1 MNALTNK
8 IILNLK
14 YYGFWV
20 SYFVVARF
28 LFLIYHFNSTKNLD
42 ISEFFYVLIYGLRL
56 DFSIAAYVVVLP
68 FLMVLLGV
76 FTKSKMLLTIHQT
89 YSWLMVLLMNLLLS
103 IDLFLYSYWNT
114 RLDTT
119 FLRYLNT
126 PELMFA
132 SVNMSE
138 ILVSLLCFSALSY
151 LTFRTINYLI
161 YNKLKE
167 MDRAPLWSLP
177 LLFLMIGVLILPIR
191 GGLQTIPINQSNVYF
206 SNKIYANHAAVNYA
220 WNFMH
225 AITKHVDA
233 DQNLFVEYEPGKALT
248 LFDTYRK
255 PLLLSDSIQTPV
267 FKTQKP
273 NVILIIWE
281 GFTGKIV
288 GPMGGDSLT
297 TPYFNKYIKEGL
309 FFSNFYANGDRTDKG
324 LVSLLSGYYP
334 QPKKSII
341 KMPMKS
347 KKLPL
352 LSQSMKLMGYH
363 NSFYYGGDLNFGN
376 MNTYLYNKGIDEI
389 YGSEIFERKD
399 WNSKWGVHDHV
410 LFDRIIEDLKQNK
423 QYPFFKTILTLTS
436 HEPYEFPGKYR
447 FGKNTETNKF
457 KSSMAYTD
465 KAFGDFVA
473 FAKTQD
479 WWDNSLIIITADH
492 GHPLPKNEDEV
503 FNAPSRFKIPMLWL
517 GGALANTGIVND
529 NLGSQVDLTYTLIDL
544 LGGDNSSF
552 EFGTHLFNSNEK
564 QFVHYVF
571 NEGFGTI
578 NNSGHI
584 VYDFIKKDVIQV
596 EGKEEEILKSQGK
609 AILQT
614 TYQDFLEK

>member
-1 MNALTNK
+1 MNALLNK
-8 IILNLK
+8 IIFNLK

-20 SYFVVARF
+20 LYFVVARF
-28 LFLIYHFNSTKNLD
+28 VFLVYHLNSTKNLD
-42 ISEFFYVLIYGLRL
+42 ISEFFYVFIYGFRL
-56 DFSIAAYVVVLP
+56 DLSIAAYIVVLP
-68 FLMVLLGV
+68 FMIVLFGV
-76 FTKSKMLLTIHQT
+76 FTNSRAILTIHQT
-89 YSWLMVLLMNLLLS
+89 YSWFILLVMNLLLFV
-103 IDLFLYSYWNT
+103 DLFLYSYWNT

-119 FLRYLNT
+119 FVRYLNT

-138 ILVSLLCFSALSY
+138 ITVALLGFAVLSY
-151 LTFRTINYLI
+151 LTYRAVNFLI
-161 YNKLKE
+161 YKHFKVIG
-167 MDRAPLWSLP
+167 RASLWSLP
-177 LLFLMIGVLILPIR
+177 FLLLLIGVLILPIR

-233 DQNLFVEYEPGKALT
+233 NQNLFLEYSAEKAST
-248 LFDTYRK
+248 LFKKYRK
-255 PLLLSDSIQTPV
+255 PLLIRDSIQPPV
-267 FKTQKP
+267 LNTKKP
-273 NVILIIWE
+273 NIIFIIWE
-281 GFTGKIV
+281 GFTAKVV
-288 GPMGGDSLT
+288 GPLGGDSLI
-297 TPYFNKYIKEGL
+297 TPNFNRYTKEGL
-309 FFSNFYANGDRTDKG
+309 LFTNFYANGDRTDKG

-352 LSQSMKLMGYH
+352 LSQSMKIMGYH

-376 MNTYLYNKGIDEI
+376 MNTYLYNKGIDQI

-399 WNSKWGVHDHV
+399 WNSKWGVHDHI
-410 LFDRIIEDLKQNK
+410 LFERIIEDLKLNK
-423 QYPFFKTILTLTS
+423 KNPFFKTILTLTS

-447 FGKNTETNKF
+447 FGKNSELDKF

-465 KAFGDFVA
+465 KVVGDFVA

-479 WWDNSLIIITADH
+479 WWENSLIIITADH
-492 GHPLPKNEDEV
+492 GHPLPNNENEV
-503 FNAPSRFKIPMLWL
+503 FNTPNRFKIPMLWL
-517 GGALANTGIVND
+517 GGALTNTGTVND
-529 NLGSQVDLTYTLIDL
+529 NLGSQVDLAFTLIDL
-544 LGGDNSSF
+544 LGADNSLF
-552 EFGTHLFNSNEK
+552 EFGTHLFNSNK
-564 QFVHYVF
+564 KRFVHYIF
-571 NEGFGTI
+571 NEGFGTL

-584 VYDFIKKDVIQV
+584 VYDFIKKDAIQA
-596 EGKEEEILKSQGK
+596 EGKEEETLKYQGK

>member
-1 MNALTNK
+1 MNALLNK
-8 IILNLK
+8 IIFNLK

-20 SYFVVARF
+20 LYFVVARF
-28 LFLIYHFNSTKNLD
+28 VFLVYHLNSTKNLD
-42 ISEFFYVLIYGLRL
+42 ISEFFYVFIYGFRL
-56 DFSIAAYVVVLP
+56 DLSIAAYIVVLP
-68 FLMVLLGV
+68 FMIVLFGV
-76 FTKSKMLLTIHQT
+76 FTNSRAILTIHQT
-89 YSWLMVLLMNLLLS
+89 YSWFILLVMNLLLFV
-103 IDLFLYSYWNT
+103 DLFLYSYWNT

-119 FLRYLNT
+119 FVRYLNT

-138 ILVSLLCFSALSY
+138 ITVALLGFAVLSY
-151 LTFRTINYLI
+151 LTYRAVNFLI
-161 YNKLKE
+161 YKHFKVIG
-167 MDRAPLWSLP
+167 RASLWSLP
-177 LLFLMIGVLILPIR
+177 FLLLLIGVLILPIR

-233 DQNLFVEYEPGKALT
+233 NQNLFLEYSAEKAST
-248 LFDTYRK
+248 LFKKYRK
-255 PLLLSDSIQTPV
+255 PLLIRDSIQPPV
-267 FKTQKP
+267 LNTKKP
-273 NVILIIWE
+273 NIIFIIWE
-281 GFTGKIV
+281 GFTAKVV
-288 GPMGGDSLT
+288 GPLGGDSLI
-297 TPYFNKYIKEGL
+297 TPNFNRYTKEGL
-309 FFSNFYANGDRTDKG
+309 LFTNFYANGDRTDKG
-324 LVSLLSGYYP
+324 LVSLLIGYYP

-352 LSQSMKLMGYH
+352 LSQSMKIMGYH

-376 MNTYLYNKGIDEI
+376 MNTYLYNKGIDQI

-399 WNSKWGVHDHV
+399 WNSKWGVHDHI
-410 LFDRIIEDLKQNK
+410 LFERIIEDLKLNK
-423 QYPFFKTILTLTS
+423 KNPFFKTILTLTS

-447 FGKNTETNKF
+447 FGKNSELDKF

-465 KAFGDFVA
+465 KVVGDFVA

-479 WWDNSLIIITADH
+479 WWENSLIIITADH
-492 GHPLPKNEDEV
+492 GHPLPNNENEV
-503 FNAPSRFKIPMLWL
+503 FNTPNRFKIPMLWL
-517 GGALANTGIVND
+517 GGALTNTGTVND
-529 NLGSQVDLTYTLIDL
+529 NLGSQVDLAFTLIDL
-544 LGGDNSSF
+544 LGADNSLF
-552 EFGTHLFNSNEK
+552 EFGTHLFNSNK
-564 QFVHYVF
+564 KRFVHYIF
-571 NEGFGTI
+571 NEGFGTL

-584 VYDFIKKDVIQV
+584 VYDFIKKDAIQA
-596 EGKEEEILKSQGK
+596 EGKEEETLKYQGK

>member
-1 MNALTNK
+1 MNALLNK
-8 IILNLK
+8 IIFNLK

-20 SYFVVARF
+20 LYFVVARF
-28 LFLIYHFNSTKNLD
+28 VFLVYHLNSTKNLD
-42 ISEFFYVLIYGLRL
+42 ISEFFYVFIYGFRL
-56 DFSIAAYVVVLP
+56 DLSIAAYIVVFPFMVVL
-68 FLMVLLGV
+68 FGV
-76 FTKSKMLLTIHQT
+76 FTNSRAILTIHQT
-89 YSWLMVLLMNLLLS
+89 YSWFILLVMNFLLFV
-103 IDLFLYSYWNT
+103 DLFLYSYWNT

-119 FLRYLNT
+119 FVRYLNT

-138 ILVSLLCFSALSY
+138 IIVALFGFGVLSY
-151 LTFRTINYLI
+151 LIYLAVNFLI
-161 YNKLKE
+161 YKHVKL
-167 MDRAPLWSLP
+167 MGRASLWSLP
-177 LLFLMIGVLILPIR
+177 FLFLLIGVLILPIR

-233 DQNLFVEYEPGKALT
+233 NQNLFVEYSTEKALT
-248 LFDTYRK
+248 LFKKYRE
-255 PLLLSDSIQTPV
+255 PLLIMDSIQTPV
-267 FKTQKP
+267 LNTKKP
-273 NVILIIWE
+273 NIIFIIWE
-281 GFTGKIV
+281 GFTAKVV
-288 GPMGGDSLT
+288 GPLGGDPLI
-297 TPYFNKYIKEGL
+297 TPNFNRYTKEGL
-309 FFSNFYANGDRTDKG
+309 LFTNFYANGDRTDKG

-352 LSQSMKLMGYH
+352 LSQSMKIMGYH

-376 MNTYLYNKGIDEI
+376 MNTYLYNKGIDQI

-410 LFDRIIEDLKQNK
+410 LFERIIQDLKLNK
-423 QYPFFKTILTLTS
+423 QNPFFKTILTLTS

-447 FGKNTETNKF
+447 FGKNSELNKF

-465 KAFGDFVA
+465 KAIGDFVA

-492 GHPLPKNEDEV
+492 GHPLPNNENEV
-503 FNAPSRFKIPMLWL
+503 FNTPNRFKIPMLWL
-517 GGALANTGIVND
+517 GGALTNTGTVND
-529 NLGSQVDLTYTLIDL
+529 NLGSQVDLAFTLIDL
-544 LGGDNSSF
+544 LGADNSLF
-552 EFGTHLFNSNEK
+552 EFGTHLFNSNK
-564 QFVHYVF
+564 KRFVHYIF
-571 NEGFGTI
+571 NEGFGTL

-584 VYDFIKKDVIQV
+584 VYDFIKKDAIQA
-596 EGKEEEILKSQGK
+596 EGKEEEALKYQGK

>member
-1 MNALTNK
+1 MNALLNK
-8 IILNLK
+8 IIFNLK

-20 SYFVVARF
+20 LYFVVARF
-28 LFLIYHFNSTKNLD
+28 VFLVYHLNSTKNLD
-42 ISEFFYVLIYGLRL
+42 ISEFFYVFIYGFRL
-56 DFSIAAYVVVLP
+56 DLSIAAYIVVFPFMIVL
-68 FLMVLLGV
+68 FGV
-76 FTKSKMLLTIHQT
+76 FTNSRAILTIHQT
-89 YSWLMVLLMNLLLS
+89 YSWFILLVMNLLLFV
-103 IDLFLYSYWNT
+103 DLFLYSYWNT

-119 FLRYLNT
+119 FVRYLNT

-138 ILVSLLCFSALSY
+138 IIVALLGFAVLSY
-151 LTFRTINYLI
+151 LTYRAVNFLI
-161 YNKLKE
+161 YKHFKVIG
-167 MDRAPLWSLP
+167 RASLWNLP
-177 LLFLMIGVLILPIR
+177 FLLLLIGVLILPIR

-233 DQNLFVEYEPGKALT
+233 NQNLFLEYSAEKAST
-248 LFDTYRK
+248 LFKKYRK
-255 PLLLSDSIQTPV
+255 PLLMRDSIQPPV
-267 FKTQKP
+267 LKTKKP
-273 NVILIIWE
+273 NIIFIIWE
-281 GFTGKIV
+281 GFTAKVV
-288 GPMGGDSLT
+288 GPLGGDSLI
-297 TPYFNKYIKEGL
+297 TPNFNRYTKEGL
-309 FFSNFYANGDRTDKG
+309 LFTNFYANGDRTDKG

-352 LSQSMKLMGYH
+352 LSQSMKIMGYH

-376 MNTYLYNKGIDEI
+376 MNTYLYNKGIDQI

-399 WNSKWGVHDHV
+399 WNSKWGVHDHI
-410 LFDRIIEDLKQNK
+410 LFERIIEDLKLNK
-423 QYPFFKTILTLTS
+423 KNPFFKTILTLTS

-447 FGKNTETNKF
+447 FGKNSELDKF

-465 KAFGDFVA
+465 KVVGDFVA

-479 WWDNSLIIITADH
+479 WWENSLIIITADH
-492 GHPLPKNEDEV
+492 GHPLPNNENEV
-503 FNAPSRFKIPMLWL
+503 FNTPNRFKIPMLWL
-517 GGALANTGIVND
+517 GGALTNTGTVND
-529 NLGSQVDLTYTLIDL
+529 NLGSQVDLAFTLIDL
-544 LGGDNSSF
+544 LGADNSLF
-552 EFGTHLFNSNEK
+552 EFGTHLFNSNK
-564 QFVHYVF
+564 KRFVHYIF
-571 NEGFGTI
+571 NEGFGTL

-584 VYDFIKKDVIQV
+584 VYDFIKKDAIQA
-596 EGKEEEILKSQGK
+596 EGKEEETLKYQGK

>member
-1 MNALTNK
+1 MNALSNK
-8 IILNLK
+8 IIFNLK

-20 SYFVVARF
+20 LYFVVARF
-28 LFLIYHFNSTKNLD
+28 VFLVYHLNSTKNLD
-42 ISEFFYVLIYGLRL
+42 ISEFFYVFIYGFRL
-56 DFSIAAYVVVLP
+56 DLSIAAYIVVFPFMIVL
-68 FLMVLLGV
+68 FGV
-76 FTKSKMLLTIHQT
+76 FTNSRAILTIHQT
-89 YSWLMVLLMNLLLS
+89 YSWFILLVMNLLLFV
-103 IDLFLYSYWNT
+103 DLFLYSYWNT

-119 FLRYLNT
+119 FVRYLNT

-138 ILVSLLCFSALSY
+138 IIVALLGFAILSY
-151 LTFRTINYLI
+151 LTYRAVNFLI
-161 YNKLKE
+161 YKHFKVIG
-167 MDRAPLWSLP
+167 RASLWSLP
-177 LLFLMIGVLILPIR
+177 FLFLLIGVLILPIR

-233 DQNLFVEYEPGKALT
+233 NQNLFLEYSAEKAST
-248 LFDTYRK
+248 LFKKYRK
-255 PLLLSDSIQTPV
+255 PLLIKDSIQPPV
-267 FKTQKP
+267 LNTKKP
-273 NVILIIWE
+273 NIILIIWE
-281 GFTGKIV
+281 GFTAKVV
-288 GPMGGDSLT
+288 GPLGGDSLI
-297 TPYFNKYIKEGL
+297 TPNFNRYTKEGL
-309 FFSNFYANGDRTDKG
+309 LFTNFYANGDRTDKG

-341 KMPMKS
+341 KIPMKS

-352 LSQSMKLMGYH
+352 LSQSMKIMGYH

-376 MNTYLYNKGIDEI
+376 MNTYLYNKGIDQI

-410 LFDRIIEDLKQNK
+410 LFERIIEDLNVNK
-423 QYPFFKTILTLTS
+423 KNPFFKTILTLTS

-447 FGKNTETNKF
+447 FGKKSELDKF

-465 KAFGDFVA
+465 KVIGDFVA
-473 FAKTQD
+473 FAKTRD
-479 WWDNSLIIITADH
+479 WWESSLIIITADH
-492 GHPLPKNEDEV
+492 GHPLPNNENEV
-503 FNAPSRFKIPMLWL
+503 FNTPNRFKIPMLWL
-517 GGALANTGIVND
+517 GGALTNTGTVND
-529 NLGSQVDLTYTLIDL
+529 NLGSQIDLAFTLIDL
-544 LGGDNSSF
+544 LGADNSLF
-552 EFGTHLFNSNEK
+552 EFGTHLFNSNK
-564 QFVHYVF
+564 KRFVHYIF
-571 NEGFGTI
+571 NEGFGTL

-584 VYDFIKKDVIQV
+584 VYDFIKKDAIQA
-596 EGKEEEILKSQGK
+596 EGKEEETLKYQGK

>member
-1 MNALTNK
+1 MNALLNK
-8 IILNLK
+8 IIFNLK

-20 SYFVVARF
+20 LYFVVARF
-28 LFLIYHFNSTKNLD
+28 VFLVYHLNSTKNLD
-42 ISEFFYVLIYGLRL
+42 ISEFFYVFIYGFRL
-56 DFSIAAYVVVLP
+56 DLSIAAYIVVLP
-68 FLMVLLGV
+68 FMIVLFGV
-76 FTKSKMLLTIHQT
+76 FTNSRAILTIHQT
-89 YSWLMVLLMNLLLS
+89 YSWFILLVMNLLLFV
-103 IDLFLYSYWNT
+103 DLFLYSYWNT

-119 FLRYLNT
+119 FVRYLNT

-138 ILVSLLCFSALSY
+138 ITVALLGFAVLSY
-151 LTFRTINYLI
+151 LTYRAVNFLI
-161 YNKLKE
+161 YKHFKVIG
-167 MDRAPLWSLP
+167 RASLWSLP
-177 LLFLMIGVLILPIR
+177 FLLLLIGVLILPIR

-233 DQNLFVEYEPGKALT
+233 NQNLFLEYSAEKAST
-248 LFDTYRK
+248 LFKKYRK
-255 PLLLSDSIQTPV
+255 PLLIRDSIQPPV
-267 FKTQKP
+267 LNTKKP
-273 NVILIIWE
+273 NIIFIIWE
-281 GFTGKIV
+281 GFTAKVV
-288 GPMGGDSLT
+288 GPLGGDSLI
-297 TPYFNKYIKEGL
+297 TPNFNRYTKEGL
-309 FFSNFYANGDRTDKG
+309 LFTNFYANGDRTDKG

-341 KMPMKS
+341 KIPMKS

-352 LSQSMKLMGYH
+352 LSQSMKIMGYH

-376 MNTYLYNKGIDEI
+376 MNTYLYNKGIDQI

-399 WNSKWGVHDHV
+399 WNSKWGVHDHI
-410 LFDRIIEDLKQNK
+410 LFERIIEDLKLNK
-423 QYPFFKTILTLTS
+423 KNPFFKTILTLTS

-447 FGKNTETNKF
+447 FGKNSELDKF

-465 KAFGDFVA
+465 KVVGDFVA

-479 WWDNSLIIITADH
+479 WWENSLIIITADH
-492 GHPLPKNEDEV
+492 GHPLPNNENEV
-503 FNAPSRFKIPMLWL
+503 FNTPNRFKIPMLWL
-517 GGALANTGIVND
+517 GGALTNTGTVND
-529 NLGSQVDLTYTLIDL
+529 NLGSQVDLAFTLIDL
-544 LGGDNSSF
+544 LGADNSLF
-552 EFGTHLFNSNEK
+552 EFGTHLFNSNK
-564 QFVHYVF
+564 KRFVHYIF
-571 NEGFGTI
+571 NEGFGTL

-584 VYDFIKKDVIQV
+584 VYDFIKKDAIQA
-596 EGKEEEILKSQGK
+596 EGKEEETLKYQGK

>member
-1 MNALTNK
+1 MNALLNK
-8 IILNLK
+8 IIFNLK

-20 SYFVVARF
+20 LYFVVARF
-28 LFLIYHFNSTKNLD
+28 VFLVYHLNSTKNLD
-42 ISEFFYVLIYGLRL
+42 ISEFFYVFIYGFRL
-56 DFSIAAYVVVLP
+56 DLSIAAYIVVLP
-68 FLMVLLGV
+68 FMIVLFGV
-76 FTKSKMLLTIHQT
+76 FTNSRAILTIHQT
-89 YSWLMVLLMNLLLS
+89 YSWFILLVMNLLLFV
-103 IDLFLYSYWNT
+103 DLFLYSYWNT

-119 FLRYLNT
+119 FVRYLNT

-138 ILVSLLCFSALSY
+138 ITVALLGFAVLSY
-151 LTFRTINYLI
+151 LTYRAVNFLI
-161 YNKLKE
+161 YKHFKVIG
-167 MDRAPLWSLP
+167 RASLWNLP
-177 LLFLMIGVLILPIR
+177 FLLLLIGVLILPIR

-233 DQNLFVEYEPGKALT
+233 NQNLFLEYSAEKAST
-248 LFDTYRK
+248 LFKKYRK
-255 PLLLSDSIQTPV
+255 PLLMRDSIQPPV
-267 FKTQKP
+267 LNTKKP
-273 NVILIIWE
+273 NIIFIIWE
-281 GFTGKIV
+281 GFTAKVV
-288 GPMGGDSLT
+288 GPLGGDSLI
-297 TPYFNKYIKEGL
+297 TPNFNRYTKEGL
-309 FFSNFYANGDRTDKG
+309 LFTNFYANGDRTDKG

-352 LSQSMKLMGYH
+352 LSQSMKIMGYH

-376 MNTYLYNKGIDEI
+376 MNTYLYNKGIDQI

-399 WNSKWGVHDHV
+399 WNSKWGVHDHI
-410 LFDRIIEDLKQNK
+410 LFERIIEDLKLNK
-423 QYPFFKTILTLTS
+423 KNPFFKTILTLTS

-447 FGKNTETNKF
+447 FGKNSELDKF

-465 KAFGDFVA
+465 KVVGDFVA

-479 WWDNSLIIITADH
+479 WWENSLIIITADH
-492 GHPLPKNEDEV
+492 GHPLPNNENEV
-503 FNAPSRFKIPMLWL
+503 FNTPNRFKIPMLWL
-517 GGALANTGIVND
+517 GGALTNTGTVND
-529 NLGSQVDLTYTLIDL
+529 NLGSQVDLAFTLIDL
-544 LGGDNSSF
+544 LGADNSLF
-552 EFGTHLFNSNEK
+552 EFGTHLFNSNK
-564 QFVHYVF
+564 KRFVHYIF
-571 NEGFGTI
+571 NEGFGTL

-584 VYDFIKKDVIQV
+584 VYDFIKKDAIQA
-596 EGKEEEILKSQGK
+596 EGKEEETLKYQGK

>member
-1 MNALTNK
+1 MNALLNK
-8 IILNLK
+8 IIFNLK

-20 SYFVVARF
+20 LYFVVARF
-28 LFLIYHFNSTKNLD
+28 VFLVYHLNSTKNLD
-42 ISEFFYVLIYGLRL
+42 ISEFFYVFIYGFRL
-56 DFSIAAYVVVLP
+56 DLSIAAYIVVFPFMIVL
-68 FLMVLLGV
+68 FGV
-76 FTKSKMLLTIHQT
+76 FTNSRAILTIHQT
-89 YSWLMVLLMNLLLS
+89 YSWFILLVMNFLLFV
-103 IDLFLYSYWNT
+103 DLFLYSYWNT

-119 FLRYLNT
+119 FVRYLNT

-138 ILVSLLCFSALSY
+138 IIVALFGFGVLSY
-151 LTFRTINYLI
+151 LIYLAVNFLI
-161 YNKLKE
+161 YKHVKL
-167 MDRAPLWSLP
+167 MGRASLWSLP
-177 LLFLMIGVLILPIR
+177 FLFLLIGVLILPIR

-233 DQNLFVEYEPGKALT
+233 NQNLFVEYSTEKALT
-248 LFDTYRK
+248 LFKKYRE
-255 PLLLSDSIQTPV
+255 PLLIMDSIQTPV
-267 FKTQKP
+267 LNTKKP
-273 NVILIIWE
+273 NIIFIIWE
-281 GFTGKIV
+281 GFTAKVV
-288 GPMGGDSLT
+288 GPLGGDPLI
-297 TPYFNKYIKEGL
+297 TPNFNRYTKEGL
-309 FFSNFYANGDRTDKG
+309 LFTNFYANGDRTDKG

-352 LSQSMKLMGYH
+352 LSQSMKIMGYH

-376 MNTYLYNKGIDEI
+376 MNTYLYNKGIDQI

-410 LFDRIIEDLKQNK
+410 LFERIIQDLKLNK
-423 QYPFFKTILTLTS
+423 QNPFFKTILTLTS

-447 FGKNTETNKF
+447 FGKNSELNKF

-465 KAFGDFVA
+465 KAIGDFVA

-492 GHPLPKNEDEV
+492 GHPLPNNENEV
-503 FNAPSRFKIPMLWL
+503 FNTPNRFKIPMLWL
-517 GGALANTGIVND
+517 GGALTNTGTVND
-529 NLGSQVDLTYTLIDL
+529 NLGSQVDLAFTLIDL
-544 LGGDNSSF
+544 LGADNSLF
-552 EFGTHLFNSNEK
+552 EFGTHLFNSNK
-564 QFVHYVF
+564 KRFVHYIF
-571 NEGFGTI
+571 NEGFGTL

-584 VYDFIKKDVIQV
+584 VYDFIKKDAIQA
-596 EGKEEEILKSQGK
+596 EGKEEALKYQGK